1 MYGLLRSQIRQQLA
15 TSWLSTKT
23 KQVFVI
29 GQRVSSS
36 RDANETK
43 LIRSYQCRR
52 TPRVIKTHPT
62 PRYSK
67 IFHSELPILTSCW
80 IVTVSRFF
88 FFGIWKSLGP
98 NKQRC
103 HRRCY
108 SHQTGSFN
116 CVIIAYLSRPP
127 LLPNNFPVESE
138 IMDRKKTTQTTACS
152 MNKKQKPL
160 TRQPSHLRSLCTAE
174 Q

>member
-1 MYGLLRSQIRQQLA
+1 M
-15 TSWLSTKT
+15 
-23 KQVFVI
+23 FVI
-29 GQRVSSS
+29 GQSVSSS

-52 TPRVIKTHPT
+52 TQRVIKTHPT